1 MNKIL
6 FLFVCVA
13 LIATAS
19 IAQPILN
26 NSNFVYTYPDS
37 VVYIVADTNSV
48 LDTTTGANVVFDYT
62 KLRTYGLTQTGY
74 YVNPASTSGSSN
86 FPAANLAENSSVS
99 TQNYI
104 YTLNSIDSVTNL
116 GFIANVTGFGL
127 TTAKYNVN
135 PEVVMKFP
143 FSYGDSY
150 TDNYAGSFSANVTPI
165 GLVSTN
171 ASGSVSVQADAW
183 GTLIFSNTLSLDSVI
198 RVKRVESMVTDPII
212 LSPLPNISPIT
223 VNATMISYY
232 KPNVSKAPILSF
244 VYGSYTQNGTV
255 IDSTSS
261 VVSKYPIAFVSVDEI
276 YTFSSIQLYPNPTN
290 NVATLLIEA
299 EKTADVN
306 VNLLNSLGQQVLQI
320 TNAKTIV
327 GKNQFLIDTSKMPSG
342 IYFVTIKVD
351 GKMTSSRKLV
361 VE

>member
-1 MNKIL
+1 MKKLIL
-6 FLFVCVA
+6 LYACIIITSLA
-13 LIATAS
+13 
-19 IAQPILN
+19 IAQPILT
-26 NSNFVYTYPDS
+26 NSNFVYSYPDS
-37 VVYIVADTNSV
+37 VVYIVADSSSV
-48 LDTTTGANVVFDYT
+48 LDTTTGANVIFDYT

-74 YVNPASTSGSSN
+74 YVNPALTSGASD
-86 FPAANLAENSSVS
+86 FPTANLAENSSVS

-104 YTLNSIDSVTNL
+104 YTLNSTDSVTNL

-143 FSYGDSY
+143 FSYGNSY
-150 TDNYAGSFSANVTPI
+150 TDNYAGSFSANVALV
-165 GLVSTN
+165 GLVTTN
-171 ASGSVSVQADAW
+171 ATGSVTIQADAW
-183 GTLIFSNTLSLDSVI
+183 GTLIFSSTLSIDSVI

-212 LSPLPNISPIT
+212 LSPLPNIPPIT

-232 KPNVSKAPILSF
+232 KPSVSKAPILSF

-276 YTFSSIQLYPNPTN
+276 NTFSSIQLYPNPTN

-299 EKTADVN
+299 EKAADVN

-320 TNAKTIV
+320 TNSKTIV
-327 GKNQFLIDTSKMPSG
+327 GKNQFLIDTSKIPSG
-342 IYFVTIKVD
+342 IYFVTINVD